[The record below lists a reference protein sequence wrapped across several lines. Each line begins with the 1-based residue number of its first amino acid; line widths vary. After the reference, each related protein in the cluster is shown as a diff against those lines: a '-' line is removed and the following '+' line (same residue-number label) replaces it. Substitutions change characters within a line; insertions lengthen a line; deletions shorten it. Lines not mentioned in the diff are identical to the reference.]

1 MTAREIAGAQHALPP
16 PRGTRRLRARGRGR
30 DLGVKALAYLALCA
44 IGFLMAVPLA
54 WMVSTSLK
62 APSQVVGARAEWI
75 PRQQVV
81 SPYGPVYTVRLDG
94 VEIRGAEIG
103 RARGTRRLRI
113 LSPASRAGEV
123 ATVAADRVRPV
134 ERIRLEWRNYLDA
147 WRAIKVESAF
157 GGLLRNADAFLVF
170 YLNSIIV
177 VVAVT
182 LGQVA
187 TSSLAA
193 YAFARL
199 RFPGRDGLFLGYL
212 ATLMV
217 PAVIT
222 MIPVY
227 ILLSRLRLTDTYWA
241 LILPGMFSAYGTF
254 MLRQFFLTIPRDLED
269 AARIDGASLFRVYC
283 AVILPLSK
291 PALAALTTFVFLHTW
306 NDFMW
311 PLIVIDS
318 LRLKTLPIGLAHFQ
332 GPYLTEWNLLMA
344 ASVIVMVPVLIV
356 FVIGQRYFVRGIML
370 SGLKA

>member
-1 MTAREIAGAQHALPP
+1 MSARAGHNSAPSQLLSS
-16 PRGTRRLRARGRGR
+16 RRRAGRRSLGLR
-30 DLGVKALAYLALCA
+30 LLAYATLCIIGALMGA
-44 IGFLMAVPLA
+44 PLA
-54 WMVSTSLK
+54 WMISTSLK
-62 APSQVVGARAEWI
+62 DPAEVVGAREEWI
-75 PRQQVV
+75 PRRQVTSRYGPLFAAHIDGLQVRGVVVGV
-81 SPYGPVYTVRLDG
+81 SPKGTELRMLEPADMEGKTVT
-94 VEIRGAEIG
+94 V
-103 RARGTRRLRI
+103 
-113 LSPASRAGEV
+113 PAA
-123 ATVAADRVRPV
+123 RVRPV
-134 ERIRLEWRNYLDA
+134 EQIHFEWQNYVAA
-147 WRAIKVESAF
+147 WKAIKIESAF
-157 GGLLRNADAFLVF
+157 GGLIRDADAFLVF

-177 VVAVT
+177 AIAVT

-199 RFPGRDGLFLGYL
+199 RFPGRDKLFLGYL

-217 PAVIT
+217 PGVIT

-227 ILLSRLRLTDTYWA
+227 ILLSRLRLTNSYWA

-254 MLRQFFLTIPRDLED
+254 MLRQFFITLPGELED
-269 AARIDGASLFRVYC
+269 AARIDGASRFGIYWN
-283 AVILPLSK
+283 VILPLSK
-291 PALAALTTFVFLHTW
+291 PALAAITTFVFLHTW

-318 LRLKTLPIGLAHFQ
+318 LNLKTLPIGLAHFQ

-356 FVIGQRYFVRGIML
+356 FIVGQRYFVRGIIL

>member
-1 MTAREIAGAQHALPP
+1 
-16 PRGTRRLRARGRGR
+16 
-30 DLGVKALAYLALCA
+30 
-44 IGFLMAVPLA
+44 MAVPLV
-54 WMVSTSLK
+54 WMIATSLK
-62 APSQVVGARAEWI
+62 DPSQVMLAHDQWL
-75 PRQQVV
+75 PRRQVV
-81 SPYGPVYTVRLDG
+81 SRYGPVY
-94 VEIRGAEIG
+94 
-103 RARGTRRLRI
+103 RARVRGMEITGAQVGLSPRGRMLRI
-113 LSPASRAGEV
+113 LEPRRIAGRRVVVRAQ
-123 ATVAADRVRPV
+123 AVRPV
-134 ERIRLEWRNYLDA
+134 EEIHFAVENYVAA

-157 GGLLRNADAFLVF
+157 GGLLQNADAFLLF

-177 VVAVT
+177 AVAVT

-199 RFPGRDGLFLGYL
+199 RFPGRDSLFLGYL

-227 ILLSRLRLTDTYWA
+227 VLLSRLRLTDTYWA
-241 LILPGMFSAYGTF
+241 LILPAMFSAYGTF
-254 MLRQFFLTIPRDLED
+254 MLRQFFMTIPRDLED
-269 AARIDGASLFRVYC
+269 AARIDGASLFGIYAR
-283 AVILPLSK
+283 IIMPLSK
-291 PALAALTTFVFLHTW
+291 PALAALTTFVFLHSW

-318 LRLKTLPIGLAHFQ
+318 LRLKTLPIGLAQFQ
-332 GPYLTEWNLLMA
+332 GPYATEWHLLMA

-356 FVIGQRYFVRGIML
+356 FIAGQRYFVRGIIL

>member
-1 MTAREIAGAQHALPP
+1 MSAPYDTLPARRRKR
-16 PRGTRRLRARGRGR
+16 PRG
-30 DLGVKALAYLALCA
+30 LGLKLLAYAALCA
-44 IGFLMAVPLA
+44 IGFVMATPLV
-54 WMVSTSLK
+54 WMISTSLK
-62 APSQVVGARAEWI
+62 DPTQVVVGRDQWL
-75 PRQQVV
+75 PRRQVV
-81 SPYGPVYTVRLDG
+81 SRYGPVYSARFDD
-94 VEIRGAEIG
+94 VEVRGAEIAITPQG
-103 RARGTRRLRI
+103 RRLR
-113 LSPASRAGEV
+113 LLEPARLAGRIV
-123 ATVAADRVRPV
+123 TVPANQARPV
-134 ERIRLEWRNYLDA
+134 ERLHFEWRNYVAA
-147 WRAIKVESAF
+147 WKAMKVESAL

-170 YLNSIIV
+170 YINSIIV
-177 VVAVT
+177 AVSVT
-182 LGQVA
+182 FGQVA

-199 RFPGRDGLFLGYL
+199 RFPGRDKLFLGYL

-217 PAVIT
+217 PGVIT

-269 AARIDGASLFRVYC
+269 AARIDGASLLGIYWN
-283 AVILPLSK
+283 VILPLSK
-291 PALAALTTFVFLHTW
+291 PALAALTTFVFLHSW

-318 LRLKTLPIGLAHFQ
+318 LGLKTLPIGLAHFQ
-332 GPYLTEWNLLMA
+332 GPYLTEWHLLMA

-356 FVIGQRYFVRGIML
+356 FVIGQRYFVRGLIL

>member
-1 MTAREIAGAQHALPP
+1 MATREIIELRPARPRRRPLGPRDAAVKAGAY
-16 PRGTRRLRARGRGR
+16 
-30 DLGVKALAYLALCA
+30 VVLCA
-44 IGFLMAVPLA
+44 IGFVMAVPLA
-54 WMVSTSLK
+54 WMIATSLK
-62 APSQVVGARAEWI
+62 DPSQVMLAHDQWL
-75 PRQQVV
+75 PRRQVA
-81 SPYGPVYTVRLDG
+81 SRYGPLYAARVNG
-94 VEIRGAEIG
+94 VEVSGAEIARSPQG
-103 RARGTRRLRI
+103 RALRI
-113 LSPASRAGEV
+113 IEPRRMAGRILTVPANR
-123 ATVAADRVRPV
+123 TRPV
-134 ERIRLEWRNYLDA
+134 ERVHLHWKNYVDA
-147 WRAIKVESAF
+147 WTAIKVESAF
-157 GGLLRNADAFLVF
+157 GGLLRNADAFMVF
-170 YLNSIIV
+170 YLNSILV
-177 VVAVT
+177 AVAVT

-199 RFPGRDGLFLGYL
+199 RFPGRDSLFLGYL

-254 MLRQFFLTIPRDLED
+254 MLRQFFLTVPRDIED
-269 AARIDGASLFRVYC
+269 AARIDGASLFGVYWR
-283 AVILPLSK
+283 IIMPLSK

-318 LRLKTLPIGLAHFQ
+318 LRLKTLPIGLAQFQ
-332 GPYLTEWNLLMA
+332 GPYVTEWHLLMA

-356 FVIGQRYFVRGIML
+356 FVAGQRYFVRGIIL